1 MHQAAALETVELLNP
16 SHDVGLVEFEVPEL
30 ESPAH
35 MGAAVA
41 IVYRDEDGREWMHDF
56 APGAQLLVDDG
67 IAVVIDTHLSV
78 DDLGLEE
85 AEED

>member
-1 MHQAAALETVELLNP
+1 MLQETALDTAQLLNP
-16 SHDVGLVEFEVPEL
+16 GSAVGVVEFDVPEL
-30 ESPAH
+30 DTPIH

-67 IAVVIDTHLSV
+67 IAVVIDPHLSV